1 MQFGLALAATGPISP
16 ALRYQ
21 LNWGNDRQVIDFNI
35 TMLSTSAL
43 LGIAIGNI
51 FGGDFVK
58 NGRRKTIIQFN
69 ILGLIGTL
77 LTLVLDFY
85 SMCLGRMIFGFASGI
100 LSCATPKMLDEII
113 PARMMDKGF
122 GTSTNILIN
131 FAFFVVL
138 IMAMGV
144 PESPAALMETK
155 YWMLIYGL

>member
-1 MQFGLALAATGPISP
+1 
-16 ALRYQ
+16 
-21 LNWGNDRQVIDFNI
+21 
-35 TMLSTSAL
+35 MLSTSAL

-77 LTLVLDFY
+77 FTLVLDFY

-100 LSCATPKMLDEII
+100 LSCATPKMLDEVI
-113 PARMMDKGF
+113 PAKMMDKGF

-131 FAFFVVL
+131 LAFFVVL
-138 IMAMGV
+138 IMGIGNWVEMITF
-144 PESPAALMETK
+144 ESQLIFV
-155 YWMLIYGL
+155 MLLQFHMILSPLNFCLTTIVFFKHFIMKL